1 MPSSLAVI
9 HSSTLGSS
17 PHPPVSVYGTGRHTL
32 NATAIFLRV
41 CLPALSDRPK
51 TLRTV
56 RSQLAPTPFNAL
68 FRQRA
73 AVSLPGLAL
82 PSRVTLRPRLTLIRL
97 TLFRKPW
104 VFGVDISISIV
115 VTYAYIFFSHRSSK
129 PHGSPSTPVSML
141 PYHCNHLQS
150 LASVPVLMP
159 AHHPRVIARLVSC
172 YALFE

>member
-1 MPSSLAVI
+1 MVTCA
-9 HSSTLGSS
+9 
-17 PHPPVSVYGTGRHTL
+17 
-32 NATAIFLRV
+32 
-41 CLPALSDRPK
+41 
-51 TLRTV
+51 V
-56 RSQLAPTPFNAL
+56 RSSEDSPYCQVSACAYTL
-68 FRQRA
+68 QRA
-73 AVSLPGLAL
+73 IPSARGRVTPRSRLCLHGGRQNLNWLPITL

-141 PYHCNHLQS
+141 PYHYNYLQS